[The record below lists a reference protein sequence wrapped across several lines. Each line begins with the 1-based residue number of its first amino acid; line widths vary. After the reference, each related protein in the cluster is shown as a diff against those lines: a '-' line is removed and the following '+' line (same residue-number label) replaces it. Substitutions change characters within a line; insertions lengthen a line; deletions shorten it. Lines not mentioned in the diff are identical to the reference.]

1 MAESSSASAN
11 FMKSLKAVAS
21 KDWNKSRTSRNP
33 FEVNVPTGVYT
44 GQISKVTLV
53 ASKTDQTPIVT
64 FVFVVV
70 DHAEYNG
77 EQLRVSHFI
86 KGSARSTISE
96 ALNRMFQSFQALG
109 YDTDNVPIDNLHILA
124 SKATEEKRFARVG
137 VTDSADGTRKF
148 VNTVGKVTDTI
159 SYSDNGDDAYADI
172 PKAEVPPEDDDD
184 EEDED
189 DDEDEDDEEN
199 DDSDDDFEVWE
210 TGDECDYKPS
220 GSRKLVD
227 CKIASSN
234 EKKRTATLVRE
245 DNGKTYKNISWDD
258 LLTATDEE

>member
-124 SKATEEKRFARVG
+124 SKALKR
-137 VTDSADGTRKF
+137 
-148 VNTVGKVTDTI
+148 N
-159 SYSDNGDDAYADI
+159 
-172 PKAEVPPEDDDD
+172 
-184 EEDED
+184 
-189 DDEDEDDEEN
+189 
-199 DDSDDDFEVWE
+199 
-210 TGDECDYKPS
+210 
-220 GSRKLVD
+220 
-227 CKIASSN
+227 
-234 EKKRTATLVRE
+234 
-245 DNGKTYKNISWDD
+245 D
-258 LLTATDEE
+258 LLELELLTVLMVLVNLLILSAKLLTLFRTVIMGMMLTQIFPKPKFLLKMMTMKKTKMMTKTKTTKKTMTVMTTLKSGKLETNVITNLLVPANL